1 MGFVPKTDASRI
13 FIGQPVR
20 DDIDVGL
27 AIRRQEPVEV
37 EVFSGS
43 TVLNPGSRT
52 GQIESVDRILSPL
65 AQNEVGT
72 IRCIGLNVSIL
83 IVFFSL
89 VRQYSG

>member
-1 MGFVPKTDASRI
+1 MRFVPKADASRI
-13 FIGQPVR
+13 LIGQPVS
-20 DDIDVGL
+20 DDVDVGL
-27 AIRRQEPVEV
+27 AIRRREQVQV

-72 IRCIGLNVSIL
+72 IRCIGLNVSSFISY
-83 IVFFSL
+83 SL
-89 VRQYSG
+89 EIIW